1 AEQDAAPVVV
11 PMSQL
16 MPDRKTAAL
25 GAAAAVDRDD
35 RLPRRAHDRG
45 VAAVEGT
52 VFDEGT
58 AAPRDGL
65 EINFRR
71 IRNAEPQEGALGGG
85 DRLHFSPSSSS
96 SPSNRSSL
104 ARSSSI
110 PSMSLS
116 EGPWPFLAAIN
127 ILDASSGSR
136 ARIFSNLARA
146 ASRSNPTTLP
156 FPARQSCSSAFARSN
171 RHFAASVLA
180 RAINESISARH
191 LSGSLP
197 RAFMSSRNS
206 ASE

>member
-1 AEQDAAPVVV
+1 
-11 PMSQL
+11 MSQL

-25 GAAAAVDRDD
+25 RAAAAADRDD

-65 EINFRR
+65 EINFHR
-71 IRNAEPQEGALGGG
+71 IRNAEPQEDALGGG
-85 DRLHFSPSSSS
+85 DRRHFSPS

-116 EGPWPFLAAIN
+116 ERPWPFLAAI
-127 ILDASSGSR
+127 
-136 ARIFSNLARA
+136 
-146 ASRSNPTTLP
+146 
-156 FPARQSCSSAFARSN
+156 
-171 RHFAASVLA
+171 
-180 RAINESISARH
+180 
-191 LSGSLP
+191 
-197 RAFMSSRNS
+197 
-206 ASE
+206 